1 MVERRQLRPAARLV
15 CAVAAASLVAL
26 GLSTRAAAQAV
37 WKCVEAGG
45 KPTYTNQEGETRGK
59 NCVEV
64 KREVLVVPSL
74 RSRGAES
81 SKGKAEARSPESPRA
96 PRLAGPRARSGRAFG
111 SGFVVSAG
119 GDILTNAHLVGGCQA
134 LRVRANEEEMLAA
147 AVIAR
152 DQENDLAVIRT
163 ERPLG
168 PPAPLRAGAPLQ
180 TGESVWVLGFPLT
193 GLLAPEL
200 NATQGIVSATAGVYG
215 DPLKVQITN
224 PIQIGNSGG
233 PLLDEAGNVVGV
245 VAGKLNAIKVLDLT
259 GALPQNVNFAIKLD
273 AVTQFLSAARVAFQ
287 RSSSRDPVAGVQLV
301 RNARRYTVL
310 IECQA

>member
-1 MVERRQLRPAARLV
+1 MLMVQRRQLRPAARSV
-15 CAVAAASLVAL
+15 CALAAASLVAL
-26 GLSTRAAAQAV
+26 GFATRAGAQTV

-45 KPTYTNQEGETRGK
+45 KPTYTNQQEETRGK
-59 NCVEV
+59 SCVEV
-64 KREVLVVPSL
+64 KREVLVVPSP
-74 RSRGAES
+74 RSRAAET
-81 SKGKAEARSPESPRA
+81 RSPESARA
-96 PRLAGPRARSGRAFG
+96 PRPTAPRARSGQSFG
-111 SGFVVSAG
+111 SGFVVSPG

-134 LRVRANEEEMLAA
+134 LRVRANEQEMLAA
-147 AVIAR
+147 GVVAK

-168 PPAPLRAGAPLQ
+168 QPAALRVGVPLE
-180 TGESVWVLGFPLT
+180 TGESVWALGFPLT

-200 NATQGIVSATAGVYG
+200 NVTQGIVSATAGVRG

-233 PLLDEAGNVVGV
+233 PLVDQAGNVVGV

-259 GALPQNVNFAIKLD
+259 GALPQNVNFAIKLE
-273 AVTQFLSAARVAFQ
+273 AVTEFLSAARVAFQ
-287 RSSSRDPVAGVQLV
+287 RSSSREPVAGVELV
-301 RNARRYTVL
+301 RNARKYTVL